1 MAQCSYALEMI
12 IYWPADRLQILLPS
26 GCWFCSFSVGSGAP
40 LPCLIRYI
48 FGVYYTFSTIIL
60 QRSERMRPSQTYNDD
75 PLGSWWWGAAQKLCA
90 EMNKR
95 QSGGDEKRN
104 NNCWGMAGVLLWEEE
119 GGPVRRSH
127 HNNKSHIIPNIT
139 MFGAHNKRGT
149 AAATVLLRGSVMEVI
164 LADWM
169 RCQRD
174 TGRDSGVE
182 QIWPAAAAPTM
193 MKHNTFRKIL
203 GKELLARV
211 EIVREKS
218 EWWGEH
224 QQYIKQC
231 C

>member
-1 MAQCSYALEMI
+1 MPWRWLFIGQQIVCKSFCLQVADSVRFLLVLVPHSLALLGIYLGFIIPSRRSSYNDLNE
-12 IYWPADRLQILLPS
+12 WD
-26 GCWFCSFSVGSGAP
+26 
-40 LPCLIRYI
+40 
-48 FGVYYTFSTIIL
+48 
-60 QRSERMRPSQTYNDD
+60 PSQTYNDD

-169 RCQRD
+169 RCQRN